1 MILEYHV
8 DKSTYSIKNLR
19 IMDLKETKVFLTSI
33 EYDQNKTFENIFV
46 RKNQKTKLE
55 HVWNFSNSEK
65 NIRVWE
71 NINKKDW
78 VLFYYNSRYSY
89 AGQILKKK
97 KSNTESKKIFGKEAT
112 NKNLI
117 IYCDKIYEIK
127 KGVQKTNL
135 NMGVRAAIPQI
146 HKIKLIQAKKNA
158 GKEIIEKCE
167 TIENYLEIKSIELRS
182 KKIEE
187 ITPSSMKKEPRKIE
201 MTTLRRVRDTA
212 KSKKLKKIYENKCQ
226 ICNYSFPQY
235 VISGYS
241 EVHHVWPM
249 SDEGGDDFDNMLVLC
264 PNHHTEFDYKIIQFN
279 KLNNNIIEDLKGR
292 KIGIIS
298 FKKGHCLDDG
308 NILFH
313 NTEVRRIFFE
323 S

>member
-1 MILEYHV
+1 MAFKRYTSE
-8 DKSTYSIKNLR
+8 STWNIENLR
-19 IMDLKETKVFLTSI
+19 IMDLKETKIFLTSI
-33 EYDQNKTFENIFV
+33 EYDQNKIFENKFI
-46 RKNQKTKLE
+46 KQNQEDKLE

-65 NIRVWE
+65 NIKIWG

-89 AGQILKKK
+89 AGQIIKKK
-97 KSNTESKKIFGKEAT
+97 KSNTEYKKIFGKEAT

-127 KGVQKTNL
+127 KGFQKTNL
-135 NMGVRAAIPQI
+135 DMGFRAAIPQI

-158 GKEIIEKCE
+158 VKEIIEKCE

-279 KLNNNIIEDLKGR
+279 KLKNNIIEDLKGR
-292 KIGIIS
+292 KVGIIS
-298 FKKGHCLDDG
+298 FKKGHCLDDA

>member
-1 MILEYHV
+1 MA
-8 DKSTYSIKNLR
+8 
-19 IMDLKETKVFLTSI
+19 LKCYISKATWECNHIRNHGKKKMNIFLTSI
-33 EYDQNKTFENIFV
+33 EYDQNNIFENKFI
-46 RKNQKTKLE
+46 RENQKTNLE

-65 NIRVWE
+65 NMRIWE
-71 NINKKDW
+71 NVNKKDW

-127 KGVQKTNL
+127 KGFQKTNL
-135 NMGVRAAIPQI
+135 DMGFRAAIPQI

-158 GKEIIEKCE
+158 VNEIIEKYE
-167 TIENYLEIKSIELRS
+167 TMENYLEIKIIQLKS

-187 ITPSSMKKEPRKIE
+187 IIPSSMKKESRKIE
-201 MTTLRRVRDTA
+201 MTTQRRVRDTA

-235 VISGYS
+235 VKSGYS

-249 SDEGGDDFDNMLVLC
+249 ADEGDDDFDNMLVLC

-279 KLNNNIIEDLKGR
+279 KLKNNIIEDLKGR
-292 KIGIIS
+292 KIGTIS
-298 FKKGHCLDDG
+298 FKKGHCLDDD

>member
-1 MILEYHV
+1 
-8 DKSTYSIKNLR
+8 
-19 IMDLKETKVFLTSI
+19 LKEIKIFLTSI
-33 EYDQNKTFENIFV
+33 KYEQNKIF
-46 RKNQKTKLE
+46 KNKFIKQNQKTKLE
-55 HVWNFSNSEK
+55 YVWNFSNSEK
-65 NIRVWE
+65 NLKIWE

-78 VLFYYNSRYSY
+78 ILFYYNSRYSY

-97 KSNTESKKIFGKEAT
+97 KSNIEVKKIFGKEAT

-127 KGVQKTNL
+127 KGFQKTNSD
-135 NMGVRAAIPQI
+135 MGFIAAIPQI
-146 HKIKLIQAKKNA
+146 HKIKLIQAKKNSV
-158 GKEIIEKCE
+158 KKIIEKFE
-167 TIENYLEIKSIELRS
+167 TIENYLEIKIIKLKS

-187 ITPSSMKKEPRKIE
+187 IIPSSMKKESQKIE
-201 MTTLRRVRDTA
+201 ITTLRRVRDTA

-235 VISGYS
+235 VKSGYS
-241 EVHHVWPM
+241 EVHHVWPIA
-249 SDEGGDDFDNMLVLC
+249 DEGDDDFDNMLVLC

-279 KLNNNIIEDLKGR
+279 ASNNNIIENLKGT
-292 KIGIIS
+292 KIGIVF
-298 FKKGHCLDDG
+298 FKKGHSLNNK
-308 NILFH
+308 NIVFH